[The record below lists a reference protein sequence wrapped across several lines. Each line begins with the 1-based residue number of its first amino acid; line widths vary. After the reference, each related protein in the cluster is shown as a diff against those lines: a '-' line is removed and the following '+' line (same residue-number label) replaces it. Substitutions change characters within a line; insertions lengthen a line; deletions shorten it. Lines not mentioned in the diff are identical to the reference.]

1 MKKVL
6 LTIATAAVML
16 VGCNSDI
23 DIRPINTQKLADFY
37 GEISAETRT
46 QLTENQSD
54 NTSYAAWVDGEFI
67 SIFYL
72 SNPNNQ
78 YKVCDITNEGKNAR
92 FTPTGVFTDVT
103 DADYKDFS
111 KHYAI
116 YPYSENN
123 KMFEEGVITTI
134 LPATQTYNPESNL
147 AYVPMVASSE
157 NTSLS
162 FVIPT
167 SLMRVSV
174 SRNNPLRSTLKQI
187 ILSSENADIPLAGE
201 IEFDM
206 NGANV
211 VTTVKG
217 TENAIVLDLGEGVA
231 ITTEAVDYYISLPPV
246 TFPAKNAMTVT
257 LVYTQG
263 NTTKQYVKTWSDKEL
278 VFNAG
283 DRKGTSIVL
292 SLEDFNGSTAYPA
305 TGGELVGNL
314 TLTTDMNIK
323 QPLTVPAGEE
333 ATINLNGKNITA
345 GTFAESNGAVTEG
358 TTDSY
363 AFWVKE
369 GAKLTIN
376 GDGKVKTDACKYSMA
391 VWAQG
396 GEVIINGGYYENAG
410 EGSDL
415 IYASAGSK
423 IIINGGEFKAC
434 PKQPGVEG
442 TAEEYSA
449 LNLKDNTGS
458 QIIVYGGKFHNFDPA
473 NNTSE
478 GAGTNFVAEGYIS
491 VETSEGVWEVFPAT
505 ESIEVASA
513 AALEDVLAQG
523 GKATLAAN
531 IVLEKSLTVT
541 KDATLNLNGNNIT
554 CDKSD
559 VLVVTNG
566 TLTINGE
573 GVVYGSSDN
582 SSSASAVWAK
592 ENGNV
597 VINGG
602 TFKVGDDESS
612 KASDNWRND
621 CIYARDNATITI
633 NGGKF
638 QYTGINEEGH
648 KFLLNLRDANNT
660 TASIVVNGGEFYK
673 FDPANNASENPAQS
687 FVAEGYISVETSE
700 NVWEVFPATEPVEV
714 ATAAALEDV
723 LAQGASAVLTA
734 DITANGAIT
743 VPATATSTIDLNGN
757 TLDYSAATMGEAL
770 ITNRG
775 NLTIK
780 GQGEVAYTY
789 TGEADSAYGKGN
801 YTISNCGTLTID
813 GATISNNTAKM
824 SHAYYAI
831 DNNSNNTPATLTI
844 NSGKVVNT
852 TSYAIRQIAN
862 KDNSITVNGGEV
874 EGTRAFWIQLPGSN
888 TAVAPNATLNVNG
901 GTLNATGETGYKLAV
916 YSYNYGNDLKN
927 VKINITDG
935 VVNGDIALTGGTNK
949 TNIESVNISGG
960 TINGDVYS
968 YGKDAIAAEAAINIT
983 GGTISNNTLY
993 VLPYVGSNAEQLN
1006 IKISEDMVAESAIV
1020 IPASATV
1027 VLDLNGKTIS
1037 QTTDTPS
1044 SMITNNGTLTIKDS
1058 VGGGNI
1064 ALTYNGTPTTAVA
1077 ANTISNRGTMV
1088 IKGGEISNTGNGNQ
1102 IGYAIDN
1109 YNGST
1114 LTIDGGKVNAS
1125 GSSYYDAI
1133 RLFCGSS
1140 EILVTVNS
1148 GEISTI
1154 WAQNPSNN
1162 KASVVYGTV
1171 VVNGG
1176 SIGTVFYENYTTVK
1190 VKSDLNITVTP
1201 YGAGSDNTTNSVV
1214 DGYTVYSFVH

>member
-16 VGCNSDI
+16 VGCNSDV

-78 YKVCDITNEGKNAR
+78 YKVCDISNEGKNAR

-491 VETSEGVWEVFPAT
+491 VETSE
-505 ESIEVASA
+505 
-513 AALEDVLAQG
+513 
-523 GKATLAAN
+523 
-531 IVLEKSLTVT
+531 
-541 KDATLNLNGNNIT
+541 
-554 CDKSD
+554 
-559 VLVVTNG
+559 
-566 TLTINGE
+566 
-573 GVVYGSSDN
+573 
-582 SSSASAVWAK
+582 
-592 ENGNV
+592 
-597 VINGG
+597 
-602 TFKVGDDESS
+602 
-612 KASDNWRND
+612 
-621 CIYARDNATITI
+621 
-633 NGGKF
+633 
-638 QYTGINEEGH
+638 
-648 KFLLNLRDANNT
+648 
-660 TASIVVNGGEFYK
+660 
-673 FDPANNASENPAQS
+673 
-687 FVAEGYISVETSE
+687 
-700 NVWEVFPATEPVEV
+700 NVWEVFPANEPVEV

-723 LAQGASAVLTA
+723 LAQGGEATLTN
-734 DITANGAIT
+734 DINLENTAIVIT
-743 VPATATSTIDLNGN
+743 EGEATIDLNGKTITGGLFAESSGAITEGTTDSYVFWVKGG
-757 TLDYSAATMGEAL
+757 TLNIKGDGTVKSQSATYSIAVWADGGTVNIENGKFYNEGHGSDLIYAKNNGIVNIYGGYFEACKSDHTEDGTQEDYSALNLHGTYPGTITVYGGQFFGFDPANNASENPKISFVAEGYYSVEVSDGVYEVVSATEIAGKTVCVASYDELKSVLAQGGSVKL
-770 ITNRG
+770 TENISTNEIIVVSGSATIDG
-775 NLTIK
+775 N
-780 GQGEVAYTY
+780 
-789 TGEADSAYGKGN
+789 GK
-801 YTISNCGTLTID
+801 TLTSSAGRAINLSGAD
-813 GATISNNTAKM
+813 GATIKNLTIEASGERAINIIQKSTNITIEGVTATASKYTVNIASSAPNAVVTINDSTFTGLNTINVSGVGAKVTIDN
-824 SHAYYAI
+824 STVNCN
-831 DNNSNNTPATLTI
+831 DNNSTTGESYAALCLNKDGIGGSIIATNCTI
-844 NSGKVVNT
+844 NVTEGSDSTKGRNG
-852 TSYAIRQIAN
+852 AE
-862 KDNSITVNGGEV
+862 DGTV
-874 EGTRAFWIQLPGSN
+874 
-888 TAVAPNATLNVNG
+888 
-901 GTLNATGETGYKLAV
+901 
-916 YSYNYGNDLKN
+916 
-927 VKINITDG
+927 
-935 VVNGDIALTGGTNK
+935 
-949 TNIESVNISGG
+949 
-960 TINGDVYS
+960 TINGSTDDVTVINAVITFEGSDNY
-968 YGKDAIAAEAAINIT
+968 YGYESLADAIELAKNGNTIT
-983 GGTISNNTLY
+983 LIRN
-993 VLPYVGSNAEQLN
+993 
-1006 IKISEDMVAESAIV
+1006 
-1020 IPASATV
+1020 TV
-1027 VLDLNGKTIS
+1027 VEESVVILADKEIIIDLNGKTIS
-1037 QTTDTPS
+1037 QKKAKTTDTAYA
-1044 SMITNNGTLTIKDS
+1044 MIENKGTLTIKDS
-1058 VGGGNI
+1058 VGGGKVSY
-1064 ALTYNGTPTTAVA
+1064 ADTTVYTADHNYA
-1077 ANTISNRGTMV
+1077 SNTISNKGTLTIESGIIENISSDNVMTYGYPHAIDV
-1088 IKGGEISNTGNGNQ
+1088 YPGSVTNIKGGTVKSV
-1102 IGYAIDN
+1102 N
-1109 YNGST
+1109 YDCIRMFCNST
-1114 LTIDGGKVNAS
+1114 TVAT
-1125 GSSYYDAI
+1125 
-1133 RLFCGSS
+1133 
-1140 EILVTVNS
+1140 TVNIS
-1148 GEISTI
+1148 GGNIINRVSF
-1154 WAQNPSNN
+1154 QNPSSNQ
-1162 KASVVYGTV
+1162 AGYGR
-1171 VVNGG
+1171 
-1176 SIGTVFYENYTTVK
+1176 
-1190 VKSDLNITVTP
+1190 LNITGGTFTSTVGKSNVRLLNFSTDVSNMKAEITGGTFDQGVSISNYSSWTADWNWLTIGDGVTIKKLL
-1201 YGAGSDNTTNSVV
+1201 
-1214 DGYTVYSFVH
+1214 

>member
-16 VGCNSDI
+16 VGCNSDA

-211 VTTVKG
+211 VTTVQG

-323 QPLTVPAGEE
+323 QPLTVPTGEE
-333 ATINLNGKNITA
+333 ATINLNGHTITNQVENTSTDVIIIEEGAKLTINGKGDVTAVSGNDGYPIVCYGELTINDGVFTSGVDANGDANACIYAKANGKITINGGEFKGADGSFVLNLHDGSRSTASITVYGGKFHNFDPANNASENPAQSFVAEGYISVETSEGVWEVLPATESVEVASAAALEDVLAQGGKATLATNIDLENTAIAITEGEATIDLNGKNIT
-345 GTFAESNGAVTEG
+345 GGLFTESNGAVTEG

-415 IYASAGSK
+415 IYASAGGK

-434 PKQPGVEG
+434 PTQPGVEG

-458 QIIVYGGKFHNFDPA
+458 QITVYGGKFHNFDPA
-473 NNTSE
+473 NNASE
-478 GAGTNFVAEGYIS
+478 NPAQSFVAEGYIS
-491 VETSEGVWEVFPAT
+491 VETSEGVWEVLPAT
-505 ESIEVASA
+505 ESVEVASA

-531 IVLEKSLTVT
+531 ITLEKSLAVT

-612 KASDNWRND
+612 KASGNWRND

-648 KFLLNLRDANNT
+648 KFLLNLRDANNN

-673 FDPANNASENPAQS
+673 FDPANNSAEGVGTN
-687 FVAEGYISVETSE
+687 FVAEGKTS
-700 NVWEVFPATEPVEV
+700 
-714 ATAAALEDV
+714 
-723 LAQGASAVLTA
+723 
-734 DITANGAIT
+734 TANGNWYI
-743 VPATATSTIDLNGN
+743 
-757 TLDYSAATMGEAL
+757 
-770 ITNRG
+770 
-775 NLTIK
+775 
-780 GQGEVAYTY
+780 
-789 TGEADSAYGKGN
+789 
-801 YTISNCGTLTID
+801 
-813 GATISNNTAKM
+813 
-824 SHAYYAI
+824 
-831 DNNSNNTPATLTI
+831 
-844 NSGKVVNT
+844 
-852 TSYAIRQIAN
+852 
-862 KDNSITVNGGEV
+862 
-874 EGTRAFWIQLPGSN
+874 
-888 TAVAPNATLNVNG
+888 
-901 GTLNATGETGYKLAV
+901 
-916 YSYNYGNDLKN
+916 
-927 VKINITDG
+927 VK
-935 VVNGDIALTGGTNK
+935 
-949 TNIESVNISGG
+949 
-960 TINGDVYS
+960 
-968 YGKDAIAAEAAINIT
+968 
-983 GGTISNNTLY
+983 
-993 VLPYVGSNAEQLN
+993 
-1006 IKISEDMVAESAIV
+1006 
-1020 IPASATV
+1020 
-1027 VLDLNGKTIS
+1027 
-1037 QTTDTPS
+1037 
-1044 SMITNNGTLTIKDS
+1044 
-1058 VGGGNI
+1058 
-1064 ALTYNGTPTTAVA
+1064 
-1077 ANTISNRGTMV
+1077 
-1088 IKGGEISNTGNGNQ
+1088 
-1102 IGYAIDN
+1102 
-1109 YNGST
+1109 
-1114 LTIDGGKVNAS
+1114 
-1125 GSSYYDAI
+1125 
-1133 RLFCGSS
+1133 
-1140 EILVTVNS
+1140 
-1148 GEISTI
+1148 
-1154 WAQNPSNN
+1154 
-1162 KASVVYGTV
+1162 
-1171 VVNGG
+1171 
-1176 SIGTVFYENYTTVK
+1176 
-1190 VKSDLNITVTP
+1190 
-1201 YGAGSDNTTNSVV
+1201 
-1214 DGYTVYSFVH
+1214 